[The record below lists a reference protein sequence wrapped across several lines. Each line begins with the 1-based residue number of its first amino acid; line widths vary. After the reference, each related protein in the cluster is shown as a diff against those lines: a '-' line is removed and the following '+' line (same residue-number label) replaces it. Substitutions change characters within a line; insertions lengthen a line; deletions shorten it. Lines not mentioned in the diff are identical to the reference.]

1 MHISTIRFSSSD
13 QIATSIL
20 AIRKSHTMSYQP
32 QSPSGLP
39 SSPRANRQMQ
49 MLSPLDTS
57 FPSDSSQTPSPYS
70 STSEK
75 QSEKARDI
83 FADATIPLSPA
94 SSTSSTRKANPYEGL
109 EPRKR
114 SGLARLFCC
123 LGREERARR
132 RMNRSLEFEKVGEDC
147 HWSEY

>member
-1 MHISTIRFSSSD
+1 MSSYPP
-13 QIATSIL
+13 L
-20 AIRKSHTMSYQP
+20 
-32 QSPSGLP
+32 SPNGLP

-57 FPSDSSQTPSPYS
+57 FPSTAPHTSSPYS
-70 STSEK
+70 SGSEK
-75 QSEKARDI
+75 QPSKPVDI

-94 SSTSSTRKANPYEGL
+94 SSTSSSTIKENPYEGL

-132 RMNRSLEFEKVGEDC
+132 RVNRSLEFEKVGEAC
-147 HWSEY
+147 HWTEY

>member
-1 MHISTIRFSSSD
+1 
-13 QIATSIL
+13 
-20 AIRKSHTMSYQP
+20 MSYP
-32 QSPSGLP
+32 PLSPSGLP

-57 FPSDSSQTPSPYS
+57 FSANSSQTNSPYS

-75 QSEKARDI
+75 DSRKPRDI

-94 SSTSSTRKANPYEGL
+94 STTASHSKENPYEGL

-132 RMNRSLEFEKVGEDC
+132 RVNRSLEFEKVGEQC